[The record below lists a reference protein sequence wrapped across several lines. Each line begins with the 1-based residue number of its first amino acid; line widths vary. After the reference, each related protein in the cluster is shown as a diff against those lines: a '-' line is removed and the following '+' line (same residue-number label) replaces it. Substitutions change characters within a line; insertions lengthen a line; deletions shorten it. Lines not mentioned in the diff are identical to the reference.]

1 MRKASLKNG
10 KIRLLNNHERRIVTR
25 AMATDSP
32 LPPCYLA
39 DILLWDE
46 KAQKSKPEPVAFLN
60 IHEAINNLAQCDA
73 DPNWVS
79 CTHEQMDFSRRVD
92 SWCERVGT
100 TNTGDIVGLSLW
112 VDEAPTVKRSGFFY
126 LLSVLSLVGTGGDF
140 VCVCV
145 PSTGIAYASAVVMAV
160 APSTACSKL

>member
-1 MRKASLKNG
+1 MWDVVRRQGRERTTKRTKAYQG
-10 KIRLLNNHERRIVTR
+10 EPIG
-25 AMATDSP
+25 
-32 LPPCYLA
+32 CYLA

-46 KAQKSKPEPVAFLN
+46 KAQTSKPEPVAFLN
-60 IHEAINNLAQCDA
+60 IHEVINNLAECDA

-79 CTHEQMDFSRRVD
+79 CTHEQVDFSRRVD

-112 VDEAPTVKRSGFFY
+112 GDEAPTVKRSGLFY
-126 LLSVLSLVGTGGDF
+126 LLSVLSLVATGGDS
-140 VCVCV
+140 VCV

-160 APSTACSKL
+160 AVAPSTACSRL